1 MNACLPAPPEAGDLL
16 APFGRGIEA
25 DASLIEIRLALA
37 EYRAAP
43 ARPDWRVYLPI
54 RGRA

>member
-1 MNACLPAPPEAGDLL
+1 MSVCNPAPPEAGDLL

-25 DASLIEIRLALA
+25 DATLIEIRLALA
-37 EYRAAP
+37 KYRADP
-43 ARPDWRVYLPI
+43 ARADWRIYLPI